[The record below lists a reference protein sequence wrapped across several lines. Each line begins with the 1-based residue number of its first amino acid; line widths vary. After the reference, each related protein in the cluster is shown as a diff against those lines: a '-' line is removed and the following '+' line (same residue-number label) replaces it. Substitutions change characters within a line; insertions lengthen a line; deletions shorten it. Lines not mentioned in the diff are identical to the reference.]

1 MDACSQL
8 FPLNRIKKNLAWLTL
23 APSLLSSPLVFA
35 LTTIDAGQTLGIDQT
50 TPQDNYLARNGGVLN
65 SNGAATFEVLVTS
78 GAQFNAVGG
87 TYDGRLGSP
96 GVSLTN
102 ASGSLT
108 GATVT
113 GTRMGMLIN
122 RVSGTNTGSTA
133 VINDSRIQG
142 VSAGI
147 ETGGGS
153 LVQLTNTQVSATRSN
168 GIGLNSFGAD
178 VRATGGSIT
187 GGANGVRLRADAEGV
202 GDGAKL
208 RLDNVLVQGQAGS
221 AILADA
227 GVTAQI
233 QVLNNTRLL
242 AGNNLLLEVKGAS
255 TANMTVANSTL
266 QGNVSVDG
274 GSTANLTF
282 DGGHMVGDVVKVDD
296 ASTANVTLQNGS
308 TLTGR
313 LDKANGVTINSG
325 SNWTLTGNDSIGT
338 LAMNDGRVSFGAA
351 GAPATYYQLN
361 VGTLAGNG
369 VFAMKGDFATGNRDF
384 LNVTGVATG
393 DFGLAVAASGLDAA
407 SPQALTLVHT
417 AAGDAKFSLE
427 GGPVDVGTWSYDLA
441 QRSTGPG
448 ETEWFLDPTTKTVS
462 PGARSVLA
470 LFNAPIT
477 ILYAEGASLRSR
489 MGELRFNGGKT
500 GFWMRGYGNK
510 YNVSSGSGVAYQQTQ
525 QGLSLGADVR
535 LGESQWLAGVMTG
548 YSDSDLNVEQGT
560 SGTIN
565 SYYLGPYATWL
576 DAETGYYFDA
586 TLRFNR
592 YHNEAKVS
600 MSDGSRSKGD
610 YRNSGISASAEF
622 GRNIKLDRGYFIE
635 PYAKLSTAVIQGSD
649 YDLDNGMNADG
660 DRARSVLGEAG
671 ATAGRTFNLD
681 NGMIAQPYVRAAVQ
695 QEFINNNRVTV
706 NHDNQFNNDLSGTRG
721 LLGLGVALAV
731 TKDVQVHADFDYSN
745 GENIEQPYGVNVG
758 FRWGF

>member
-1 MDACSQL
+1 MQTVFKLLRFTHPAKFL
-8 FPLNRIKKNLAWLTL
+8 FSISL
-23 APSLLSSPLVFA
+23 APVMLVSAPAMA
-35 LTTIDAGQTLGIDQT
+35 LTTVGPGQTLDIDGT
-50 TPQDNYLARNGGVLN
+50 TAADNYLVTGGVLN
-65 SNGAATFEVLVTS
+65 ASGAQTFEVAARDGATLNATGGTFAGRGNTSGISVRNSQATLTGVTVTS
-78 GAQFNAVGG
+78 AGTALTFNRDITTTTGSTGRVTDSIVNGG
-87 TYDGRLGSP
+87 T
-96 GVSLTN
+96 
-102 ASGSLT
+102 A
-108 GATVT
+108 
-113 GTRMGMLIN
+113 GMLI
-122 RVSGTNTGSTA
+122 TGLSS
-133 VINDSRIQG
+133 VELI
-142 VSAGI
+142 
-147 ETGGGS
+147 
-153 LVQLTNTQVSATRSN
+153 NTQ
-168 GIGLNSFGAD
+168 
-178 VRATGGSIT
+178 IT
-187 GGANGVRLRADAEGV
+187 GGLADSVGINFFGGSVKASGNSVISGGENGARMGEDSNRLGV
-202 GDGAKL
+202 TSL
-208 RLDNVLVQGQAGS
+208 TLDNSLLEGRAGS
-221 AILADA
+221 AI
-227 GVTAQI
+227 VTEQGIEATILLQ
-233 QVLNNTRLL
+233 NNARLQ
-242 AGNNLLLEVKGAS
+242 AGNGILLDVQDAS

-282 DGGHMVGDVVKVDD
+282 DAGHMVGDVVKVDD

-338 LAMNDGRVSFGAA
+338 LAMNDGRVSFGPA
-351 GAPATYYQLN
+351 GVPATYYQLN

-369 VFAMKGDFATGNRDF
+369 VFAMKGDFATGNHDF

-441 QRSTGPG
+441 QRSTGTG

-462 PGARSVLA
+462 PGARSALA

-510 YNVSSGSGVAYQQTQ
+510 YNITSGSGVAYQQTQ

-565 SYYLGPYATWL
+565 SYYLGPYVTWL

-586 TLRFNR
+586 TLKFNR
-592 YHNEAKVS
+592 FHNEAKVS
-600 MSDGSRSKGD
+600 MSDGTRSKGD

-622 GRNIKLDRGYFIE
+622 GRNIKLDKGYFVE

-671 ATAGRTFNLD
+671 ATAGRTFNMN

-721 LLGLGVALAV
+721 VLGAGIALAV
-731 TKDVQVHADFDYSN
+731 TKDVQLHADFDYSN

-758 FRWGF
+758 VRWDF